1 LKTQTSLG
9 SSLNELVLLEIGN
22 ELGDYAAMLLAGFGI
37 DAIKLEPREGSP
49 SRRIGP
55 FAAPPPSAIRT
66 ARTHLFGSADAPPSA
81 SSPVSNNGGGDSRSV
96 FFWRYNL
103 NKKSAALDLD
113 HTATRPLLARMAAKA
128 DIVLLSGEIETVE
141 QRLELWRE
149 LASQNASLIVCT
161 ITPFGLTGPYRAL
174 KSTDLTQM
182 AMGGIMAVCGYDP
195 DANLEYDTPP
205 IAPAMWHAY
214 HVAGEYAAIAILA
227 AVNFRDLSGEG
238 QFIDVSVHEAVN
250 TCTEIAIPSYIYN
263 GQVVLR
269 QTARHAFPH
278 ITQFRLSKSRDD
290 VYMLASLSPFE
301 REARAFAELADQ
313 VGIEHVL
320 KTPEYKQLEKEDS
333 RAAYTYRNDLIEQLV
348 ARLPAQEVFERA
360 QALGLAW
367 SPIRRPEDN
376 LTDPHFTAR
385 HSFAAIHHPELG
397 RDLLY
402 PGTVAGDG
410 EQPHMN
416 YRRRAPELGEHTS
429 EVLEWSGCDR
439 DEIEKLRALGVL

>member
-1 LKTQTSLG
+1 LNTQTSLG
-9 SSLNELVLLEIGN
+9 SALNKLVLLEIGN
-22 ELGDYAAMLLAGFGI
+22 ELGDYAAMLLAGFGT
-37 DAIKLEPREGSP
+37 DVIKIEPREGSP
-49 SRRIGP
+49 SRRLGP
-55 FAAPPPSAIRT
+55 FVDGNAE
-66 ARTHLFGSADAPPSA
+66 
-81 SSPVSNNGGGDSRSV
+81 RSV

-103 NKKSAALDLD
+103 NKKSAVFDAD
-113 HTATRPLLARMAAKA
+113 HSAAPPLLARMAAKA
-128 DIVLLSGEIETVE
+128 DIVLLSGAIETVE
-141 QRLELWRE
+141 PRLELWRD
-149 LASQNASLIVCT
+149 LARDNPSLIVCA
-161 ITPFGLTGPYRAL
+161 ITPFGLSGPYRAL

-195 DANLEYDTPP
+195 DANLKYDTPP

-214 HVAGEYAAIAILA
+214 HIAGEYAAIAILA
-227 AVNFRDLSGEG
+227 AINFRDLTEEG

-250 TCTEIAIPSYIYN
+250 TCTEIAIPTYVYN

-301 REARAFAELADQ
+301 REARAFAQLADQ

-320 KTPEYKQLEKEDS
+320 NTPEYKQLEKEDS

-348 ARLPAQEVFERA
+348 ARMPAQEVFERA

-376 LTDPHFTAR
+376 LSDPHFNAR
-385 HSFAAIHHPELG
+385 HSFAQIRHPELG

-416 YRRRAPELGEHTS
+416 YTRRAPRLGEHTKQ
-429 EVLEWSGCDR
+429 VLEWSGYSPH
-439 DEIEKLRALGVL
+439 EAEELRQSGVI

>member
-1 LKTQTSLG
+1 MRINNRTSLG
-9 SSLNELVLLEIGN
+9 SSLNEMVLLEIGN
-22 ELGDYAAMLLAGFGI
+22 EMGDYAAMLLAGFGI
-37 DAIKLEPREGSP
+37 DVIKLEPRVGSP
-49 SRRIGP
+49 SRRLGP
-55 FAAPPPSAIRT
+55 FADDDPQQSI
-66 ARTHLFGSADAPPSA
+66 
-81 SSPVSNNGGGDSRSV
+81 

-103 NKKSAALDLD
+103 NKKSAVLDLD
-113 HTATRPLLARMAAKA
+113 DPAARPVLARMAARA

-149 LASQNASLIVCT
+149 LEQQNPSLIVCT
-161 ITPFGLTGPYRAL
+161 ITPFGLSGPYRAL
-174 KSTDLTQM
+174 KATDLTQM

-195 DANLEYDTPP
+195 DANLKYDTPP

-214 HVAGEYAAIAILA
+214 HIAGEYAAVAIMA

-250 TCTEIAIPSYIYN
+250 TCTEIAMPTYIYN
-263 GQVVLR
+263 GQVVMR

-313 VGIEHVL
+313 VGMEHVL
-320 KTPEYKQLEKEDS
+320 NTPEYKQLEKEDS

-376 LTDPHFTAR
+376 LSDPHFSAR
-385 HSFAAIHHPELG
+385 HSFAAINHPELG

-402 PGTVAGDG
+402 PSTVASDG

-416 YRRRAPELGEHTS
+416 YTRRAPRLGEHTS
-429 EVLEWSGCDR
+429 QILEWSGCDR
-439 DEIEKLRALGVL
+439 DEIEKLRMRGVI

>member
-1 LKTQTSLG
+1 
-9 SSLNELVLLEIGN
+9 
-22 ELGDYAAMLLAGFGI
+22 MLLAGFGI

-55 FAAPPPSAIRT
+55 FA
-66 ARTHLFGSADAPPSA
+66 APPSA

-113 HTATRPLLARMAAKA
+113 HTATRPLLARMAGKA

-214 HVAGEYAAIAILA
+214 YVAGEYAAIAILA
-227 AVNFRDLSGEG
+227 AVNFRDLSG
-238 QFIDVSVHEAVN
+238 
-250 TCTEIAIPSYIYN
+250 
-263 GQVVLR
+263 
-269 QTARHAFPH
+269 
-278 ITQFRLSKSRDD
+278 
-290 VYMLASLSPFE
+290 
-301 REARAFAELADQ
+301 
-313 VGIEHVL
+313 
-320 KTPEYKQLEKEDS
+320 
-333 RAAYTYRNDLIEQLV
+333 
-348 ARLPAQEVFERA
+348 LP
-360 QALGLAW
+360 
-367 SPIRRPEDN
+367 PP
-376 LTDPHFTAR
+376 P
-385 HSFAAIHHPELG
+385 P
-397 RDLLY
+397 
-402 PGTVAGDG
+402 P
-410 EQPHMN
+410 
-416 YRRRAPELGEHTS
+416 
-429 EVLEWSGCDR
+429 
-439 DEIEKLRALGVL
+439 

>member
-1 LKTQTSLG
+1 LKTSTSLG
-9 SSLNELVLLEIGN
+9 SSFKDFVLLEIGD
-22 ELGDYAAMLLAGFGI
+22 ELGDYAAMLLAGFGVEV
-37 DAIKLEPREGSP
+37 IKLEPREGAP

-55 FAAPPPSAIRT
+55 FATS
-66 ARTHLFGSADAPPSA
+66 GSE
-81 SSPVSNNGGGDSRSV
+81 NGEDKHSI

-103 NKKSAALDLD
+103 NKKSAVLDIDDL
-113 HTATRPLLARMAAKA
+113 AARPLLSGMASKT
-128 DIVLLSGEIETVE
+128 DIVLLSGEIATVE
-141 QRLELWRE
+141 RRLRLWRE
-149 LASQNASLIVCT
+149 LAEQNPSLIVCS
-161 ITPFGLTGPYRAL
+161 ITPFGLSGPYRAL
-174 KSTDLTQM
+174 RSTDLTQM

-195 DANLEYDTPP
+195 DANLKYDTPP

-214 HVAGEYAAIAILA
+214 HIAGEYAAIAIMA
-227 AVNFRDLSGEG
+227 ALNFRDLTGEG

-250 TCTEIAIPSYIYN
+250 TCTEIALPTYIYN

-301 REARAFAELADQ
+301 REARAFAQLADE
-313 VGIEHVL
+313 VGMEHVL
-320 KTPEYKQLEKEDS
+320 NTAEYKQLEKDDS

-376 LTDPHFTAR
+376 LSDPHFNAR
-385 HSFAAIHHPELG
+385 HTFASIHHPELD
-397 RDLLY
+397 RELLY

-410 EQPHMN
+410 EGPHMS
-416 YRRRAPELGEHTS
+416 YDHHAPELGEHTM
-429 EVLEWSGCDR
+429 EVLQWSGR
-439 DEIEKLRALGVL
+439 TSEEIQELRVLGVVR